1 MNKQQQTN
9 KELNKMTNKTT
20 IDLTPDRKS
29 LIRTLAFIVENGKQS
44 ERNWAMKQMERIDNE
59 QKREAK

>member
-1 MNKQQQTN
+1 MNNKQQTN

-44 ERNWAMKQMERIDNE
+44 EKNWAIKQMERIDNE

>member
-1 MNKQQQTN
+1 
-9 KELNKMTNKTT
+9 MTNKTTRT

-44 ERNWAMKQMERIDNE
+44 EKNWAIKQMERIDNE
-59 QKREAK
+59 QKKENK